1 MSNFSS
7 PFMFKSPLNDLRK
20 ANSSRK
26 TKKREPMKDCEGFEC
41 SKSEASLNRENKTKT
56 RTKTHIDNA
65 RAYARSAAKDSAPLN
80 QITVGENT
88 GEVKKD
94 KKGKYVLR
102 SESSIA
108 GAKGDTIR
116 IPKNKHIQ
124 DGYLMGGD
132 YETKKL
138 GDKSFEI
145 TKQK

>member
-1 MSNFSS
+1 MNNFSS

-26 TKKREPMKDCEGFEC
+26 TKKRQPMKDCEGFEC
-41 SKSEASLNRENKTKT
+41 SKSEASLNKQNKTKT

-65 RAYARSAAKDSAPLN
+65 RSAAKDSAPLN
-80 QITVGENT
+80 QNTVGENT
-88 GEVKKD
+88 SEVKKD
-94 KKGKYVLR
+94 KKGNYVLR
-102 SESSIA
+102 SERSIA

-116 IPKNKHIQ
+116 IPNKFNKLIQ

-132 YETKKL
+132 YETEKIS
-138 GDKSFEI
+138 DKSFEI

>member
-26 TKKREPMKDCEGFEC
+26 TKKRQPMKDCEGFEC
-41 SKSEASLNRENKTKT
+41 SKSEASLNKQNKTKT

-65 RAYARSAAKDSAPLN
+65 RSAAKNSAPLN
-80 QITVGENT
+80 QNTVGENT
-88 GEVKKD
+88 GEVQKD
-94 KKGKYVLR
+94 KKGNYVLR
-102 SESSIA
+102 SERSVA

-116 IPKNKHIQ
+116 IANKFNKLIQ
-124 DGYLMGGD
+124 DDYLMGGD
-132 YETKKL
+132 YETEKIS
-138 GDKSFEI
+138 DKNFKI

>member
-1 MSNFSS
+1 MSNFAS

-26 TKKREPMKDCEGFEC
+26 TKKRQPMKDCEGFEC
-41 SKSEASLNRENKTKT
+41 SKSEASLNRKNKTKT

-65 RAYARSAAKDSAPLN
+65 RGYAKDSAPLN
-80 QITVGENT
+80 QNTVGENT

-94 KKGKYVLR
+94 KEGSYVLR
-102 SESSIA
+102 SERSVA

-116 IPKNKHIQ
+116 IPNNKFIE
-124 DGYLMGGD
+124 DGYLVGGD
-132 YETKKL
+132 YETKKT

>member
-26 TKKREPMKDCEGFEC
+26 TKKREPMKDCECFEC

-65 RAYARSAAKDSAPLN
+65 RAYAAKDSAPLN
-80 QITVGENT
+80 QITGGENT

-102 SESSIA
+102 KIGRA
-108 GAKGDTIR
+108 
-116 IPKNKHIQ
+116 HV
-124 DGYLMGGD
+124 
-132 YETKKL
+132 
-138 GDKSFEI
+138 
-145 TKQK
+145 

>member
-26 TKKREPMKDCEGFEC
+26 TKKRQPMKDCEGFEC
-41 SKSEASLNRENKTKT
+41 SKSEASLNKQNKTKT
-56 RTKTHIDNA
+56 RTKTHIEN
-65 RAYARSAAKDSAPLN
+65 ARSAAGDSAPLN
-80 QITVGENT
+80 QNTVGENT
-88 GEVKKD
+88 SEVKKD
-94 KKGKYVLR
+94 KKGNYVLR
-102 SESSIA
+102 SERSIA

-116 IPKNKHIQ
+116 IPNKFNKLIQ

-132 YETKKL
+132 YETEKIS
-138 GDKSFEI
+138 DKSFEI

>member
-1 MSNFSS
+1 MNNFSS
-7 PFMFKSPLNDLRK
+7 PFMFKSPLNGLRK
-20 ANSSRK
+20 ASSSRK
-26 TKKREPMKDCEGFEC
+26 AKKREPMKDCEGFEC
-41 SKSEASLNRENKTKT
+41 SKSEASLNRGNKTKT
-56 RTKTHIDNA
+56 RTKTHIDN
-65 RAYARSAAKDSAPLN
+65 ARSAAKDSAPLN

-102 SESSIA
+102 EERSVA
-108 GAKGDTIR
+108 GAEGDTIR
-116 IPKNKHIQ
+116 IPKNKYIQ
-124 DGYLMGGD
+124 DGYLIGGD